1 MKAITTRF
9 LYLLITAVLCIVTVF
24 CGQVT
29 LSASADTGAD
39 SVQATYESTNVLN
52 NLKGATIGG
61 KEFNLADYPH
71 NSKGKP
77 QIISFVEFCYS
88 YYAEKQADYGLY
100 VYVYN
105 PQDVAFDMSTER
117 NKIQLTYG
125 GKTSYSKYTLEFLN
139 YSTEAGYEGRF
150 WKFKVKLTD
159 EQCAAILKEVDEAER
174 VYKISGIELSVKNKV
189 TEYACGQTYT
199 YKGYAL
205 GYGSELAA
213 SDTLSC
219 KVDGFDKYL
228 SLDVRSTYYRPK
240 GSNGSENKQDTLH
253 SVYFS
258 VPDAIIAEYGEM
270 TAVHATWLN
279 AYTAPVFVTGNK
291 DFYDN
296 FLPLVGQENPTTDYA
311 FHTNGQGRYWG
322 GFYFVKYSHGY
333 NYSGTENDLSKLNY
347 CFYAENGDADR
358 YTLSAEALV
367 GDSQSGKKG
376 WFETYTAK
384 HGGEKIID
392 KYSKALF
399 EKYDDKFTDVTI
411 TEKDSFKLTS
421 VTSSQNLWQKIW
433 GTSTSYTNTYNMRA
447 IQKVT
452 QDDIDN
458 ALSASAFCDE
468 FYVAETDY
476 DDLRDYVK
484 KAKAKKETVYLFRY
498 KQSEYFA
505 VELVQGKYKTG
516 LHTEMIGD
524 KNQLVYGRYFTDT
537 NTNAYLMQQW
547 VQLDFDII
555 DLTFTKNGVDT
566 VIPVIMSPMD
576 IAADGTP
583 PLITTKDGLSW
594 WQILLGIIALIV
606 IIWLLV
612 KFALLIVYGIGK
624 VVALPFKAIGK
635 LFKSGKERRRRRKDA
650 ILHNYTLTS
659 EQEKVFYDEFYLQR
673 FNEISKKTNNEKERK
688 KYAKNRAT
696 QDIENLR
703 VQRNKLQS
711 MNKKERLQ
719 EQKDFEKFLKGS
731 KKAEKRHK
739 RELKKL
745 EKRSEPIPVYFEGD
759 ISQEAVESYLD
770 SIDWDNVDWVNI
782 DGNKE

>member
-1 MKAITTRF
+1 MKAITKRF
-9 LYLLITAVLCIVTVF
+9 LYLILTAVLCVVTVI
-24 CGQVT
+24 CGQGN
-29 LSASADTGAD
+29 LSASADTGTD
-39 SVQATYESTNVLN
+39 SVQATYESTNVLH

-61 KEFNLADYPH
+61 KEFDLKDYPH
-71 NSKGKP
+71 NSGGKP
-77 QIISFVEFCYS
+77 QVISFVEFCYS

-100 VYVYN
+100 IYVYN
-105 PQDVAFDMSTER
+105 PQDVAFDMSSVR

-125 GKTSYSKYTLEFLN
+125 KIASYSKYTLEFIN

-159 EQCAAILKEVDEAER
+159 EQKTDILREVEDNNR
-174 VYKISGIELSVKNKV
+174 IYKISGIELSVKNVV
-189 TEYACGQTYT
+189 TEYPCAQTYT

-205 GYGSELAA
+205 GYGSELAQ

-228 SLDVRSTYYRPK
+228 SLDVRSTYYRPD

-279 AYTAPVFVTGNK
+279 AFTSPIVVTGNK
-291 DFYDN
+291 EFYDG
-296 FLPLVGQENPTTDYA
+296 FMSVVGQDNPETDYG
-311 FHTNGQGRYWG
+311 FHSPTEGHYWG
-322 GFYFVKYSHGY
+322 GFFIGGCQYGF
-333 NYSGTENDLSKLNY
+333 NYSAINNLTKLNY
-347 CFYAENGDADR
+347 MFYAENGDADN
-358 YTLSAEALV
+358 YTLPAEALV
-367 GDSQSGKKG
+367 GDSKSGKKG

-384 HGGEKIID
+384 YGGDKVIG

-421 VTSSQNLWQKIW
+421 VISSQNLWQKIW

-452 QDDIDN
+452 QTDIDN

-484 KAKAKKETVYLFRY
+484 MAKAKKETVYLFRY

-555 DLTFTKNGVDT
+555 DLTFTKNGVET
-566 VIPVIMSPMD
+566 IIPVIMSPMD

-594 WQILLGIIALIV
+594 WQILLGIIALIF
-606 IIWLLV
+606 IIWLLL
-612 KFALLIVYGIGK
+612 KFAPLIVYGIA
-624 VVALPFKAIGK
+624 VI
-635 LFKSGKERRRRRKDA
+635 
-650 ILHNYTLTS
+650 
-659 EQEKVFYDEFYLQR
+659 QR
-673 FNEISKKTNNEKERK
+673 
-688 KYAKNRAT
+688 
-696 QDIENLR
+696 
-703 VQRNKLQS
+703 
-711 MNKKERLQ
+711 
-719 EQKDFEKFLKGS
+719 
-731 KKAEKRHK
+731 
-739 RELKKL
+739 
-745 EKRSEPIPVYFEGD
+745 
-759 ISQEAVESYLD
+759 AV
-770 SIDWDNVDWVNI
+770 
-782 DGNKE
+782 